1 MDIQYDLIII
11 GAGPAGLT
19 AGVYAGRAGLKV
31 AMMEKE
37 APGGKM
43 IKTDIICNYPGHK
56 EIEGVKLSMDMFE
69 HASESNADYLYGDVT
84 KIETNGDIKTIHT
97 ADGSEYHTYAIIAA
111 TGTVERTLCFPE
123 DELLLGRG
131 LSYCAVCD
139 GAFYKGK
146 EVIVIGGGN
155 SALEEA
161 LYLTQFTEKVKLVI
175 RRDVFRADELVQKQV
190 LNNPKIE
197 IYKKHIAKAYIIDEN
212 DKLGGVKFTNLETGE
227 DVDIL
232 SSGLFPYIGAD
243 PASSY
248 LKDLGVL
255 DEEGHVIVNDRMHTT
270 QPGIFG
276 AGDINAKNLRQIVT
290 AAGDGSIA
298 AQEAFYYVQAL
309 KSK

>member
-1 MDIQYDLIII
+1 M
-11 GAGPAGLT
+11 
-19 AGVYAGRAGLKV
+19 
-31 AMMEKE
+31 
-37 APGGKM
+37 
-43 IKTDIICNYPGHK
+43 
-56 EIEGVKLSMDMFE
+56 
-69 HASESNADYLYGDVT
+69 
-84 KIETNGDIKTIHT
+84 
-97 ADGSEYHTYAIIAA
+97 
-111 TGTVERTLCFPE
+111 
-123 DELLLGRG
+123 
-131 LSYCAVCD
+131 
-139 GAFYKGK
+139 
-146 EVIVIGGGN
+146 
-155 SALEEA
+155 
-161 LYLTQFTEKVKLVI
+161 
-175 RRDVFRADELVQKQV
+175 
-190 LNNPKIE
+190 
-197 IYKKHIAKAYIIDEN
+197 
-212 DKLGGVKFTNLETGE
+212 KFTNLETGE